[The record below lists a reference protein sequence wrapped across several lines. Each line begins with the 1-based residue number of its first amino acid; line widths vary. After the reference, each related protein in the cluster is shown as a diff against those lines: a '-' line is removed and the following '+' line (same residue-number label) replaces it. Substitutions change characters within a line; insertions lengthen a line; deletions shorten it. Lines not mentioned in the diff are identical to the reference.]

1 MKVFHLPKKEISA
14 FNSQQLLLSDEQ
26 HKLSKYLG
34 NLNDLSAFENQL
46 LLKKSQFTDQQRL
59 DLHQVLVRDYQE
71 KQLPKAK
78 ASIELL
84 TKPTTFTVTTGHQL
98 CLFSGPS
105 YFIYKILHTIQ
116 LARKL
121 KETYPNYDFVPV
133 YWMVSE
139 DHDVEEIRSLNLFN
153 QTIQWT
159 TCVEGAVGDLPIEG
173 LHEAAEKLIYLF
185 RAETESE
192 IKDIIQFK
200 NHKKYADFVFDFVTE
215 LFHEFELLVLN
226 AQDSSLKK
234 QFIQIAE
241 KELETQFSFNAI
253 NETNKALQEDG
264 FNQQIHPREINLF
277 HLSDGKRQRIIPKNN
292 GFNIGDKFYTL
303 EELIF
308 EFNEKPENCSP
319 NVVLRP
325 VYQELILPNIAYVGG
340 AGELSYWMQL
350 KLVFQG
356 CNVTFPILQM
366 RKSFQVIDQ
375 KTTVKWNELGFT
387 ISDFFKPSDQLIRM
401 YTEQKMKEEVS
412 FQPVRETFS
421 KMQEE
426 LVKIGKAAEKDLEKW
441 IASELVK
448 IEKQVLQIEQKLKR
462 SVKQKHEDQL
472 KWIEKQ
478 KERLFPNGNLQERE
492 LNFFHFCADGK
503 IYEKLQLFLNEL
515 DPFDPTVVVLVN

>member
-59 DLHQVLVRDYQE
+59 DLHHVLIRDYKE

-159 TCVEGAVGDLPIEG
+159 TCAEGAVGDLPIEG
-173 LHEAAEKLIYLF
+173 LHEAAEKLLNLF
-185 RAETESE
+185 RAETEIE

-200 NHKKYADFVFDFVTE
+200 NHNKYADFVFDFVTK

-264 FNQQIHPREINLF
+264 LHQQIHPREVNLF

-308 EFNEKPENCSP
+308 EFNKKPENCSP

-366 RKSFQVIDQ
+366 RKSFQVIDE
-375 KTTVKWNELGFT
+375 KTIVKWNELGFK
-387 ISDFFKPSDQLIRM
+387 ISDFFKSSDQLIRM

-462 SVKQKHEDQL
+462 YVKQKHDDQL

-515 DPFDPTVVVLVN
+515 DPFDPSVVVLVN

>member
-1 MKVFHLPKKEISA
+1 MKVFHIPKKEISA

-26 HKLSKYLG
+26 YKLSKYLG
-34 NLNDLSAFENQL
+34 NLNNLSAFENQL
-46 LLKKSQFTDQQRL
+46 LHKKSQFTDQQRL

-84 TKPTTFTVTTGHQL
+84 TEPTTFTVTTGHQL

-105 YFIYKILHTIQ
+105 FFIYKILHTIQ

-121 KETYPNYDFVPV
+121 KETYPNYNFVPV
-133 YWMVSE
+133 YWMASE

-159 TCVEGAVGDLPIEG
+159 TSAEGAVGDLPIEG
-173 LHEAAEKLIYLF
+173 LHVAAEKLIHLF
-185 RAETESE
+185 RAETGSE
-192 IKDIIQFK
+192 IKNIIQYK
-200 NHKKYADFVFDFVTE
+200 NHKKYADFVFDFVTN
-215 LFHEFELLVLN
+215 LFQEFELIVLN
-226 AQDSSLKK
+226 AQDISLKK

-253 NETNKALQEDG
+253 NKTNKALQEDG
-264 FNQQIHPREINLF
+264 FHQQIHPREVNLF
-277 HLSDGKRQRIIPKNN
+277 HLSEGKRQRIIPKNN

-308 EFNEKPENCSP
+308 EFKEKPEKCSP

-366 RKSFQVIDQ
+366 RKSFQVIDE
-375 KTTVKWNELGFT
+375 KTLVKWNDLGFT
-387 ISDFFKPSDQLIRM
+387 ISDFFKSSDQLIRM

-426 LVKIGKAAEKDLEKW
+426 FVKIGKAAEKDLEKW

-472 KWIEKQ
+472 IWIEKQ

-515 DPFDPTVVVLVN
+515 DPFDPSVVVLVN